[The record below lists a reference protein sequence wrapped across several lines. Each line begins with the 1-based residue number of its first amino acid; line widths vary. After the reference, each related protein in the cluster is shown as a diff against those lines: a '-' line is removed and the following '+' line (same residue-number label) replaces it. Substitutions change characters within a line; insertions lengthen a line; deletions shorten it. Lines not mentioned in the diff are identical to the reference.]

1 MSNKTIE
8 YEKLQ
13 ALVDKIV
20 NIISKFVAQ
29 VKEVFI
35 KAWSSVKD
43 ILNKK
48 ISVRTKKYKKGK
60 TTESE
65 LNEWMKKSIDKFDK
79 YDEKDI

>member
-60 TTESE
+60 RYVHSY
-65 LNEWMKKSIDKFDK
+65 KKIKLFDCIRR
-79 YDEKDI
+79 YLV